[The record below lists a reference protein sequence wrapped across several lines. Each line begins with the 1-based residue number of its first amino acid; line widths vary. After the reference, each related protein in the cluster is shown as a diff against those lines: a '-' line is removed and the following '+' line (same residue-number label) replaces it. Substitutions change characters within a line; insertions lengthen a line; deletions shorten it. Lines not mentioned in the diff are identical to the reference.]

1 MKNNSEAL
9 AGGDAE
15 LGKKI
20 FFERQDVQCLRCHKV
35 NDIGGVVGPDLTGVG
50 KRLTRAELLES
61 ILLPNNR
68 ISKGFE
74 SLVIKMLDGSTH
86 VGLLRSEDAENVII
100 DSPED
105 GLLKVPKAEIADL
118 NLGLSSMPPEIATAL
133 NKQDL
138 RNLVEFLASQ
148 K

>member
-1 MKNNSEAL
+1 LK
-9 AGGDAE
+9 
-15 LGKKI
+15 
-20 FFERQDVQCLRCHKV
+20 
-35 NDIGGVVGPDLTGVG
+35 
-50 KRLTRAELLES
+50 
-61 ILLPNNR
+61 
-68 ISKGFE
+68 
-74 SLVIKMLDGSTH
+74 
-86 VGLLRSEDAENVII
+86 SEDAENVII

-133 NKQDL
+133 SKQDL